1 MAKETEFSKAEQ
13 DAMKARAKELRA
25 ETKLDPLT
33 QVLNAIEEMSPN
45 DKRLAK
51 KIHQL
56 VLKHAP
62 ELKPKTWYGMPS
74 YANKEGKALIFFQAA
89 SKFDSRLAT
98 LGISEHAQL
107 DEGLMWPTS
116 WSITKIDQEVEA
128 QIVELIKR
136 VARQHQLTQG

>member
-1 MAKETEFSKAEQ
+1 MAEQTEFSKVEKE
-13 DAMKARAKELRA
+13 AMKARARELKA
-25 ETKLDPLT
+25 KTKVDPLT
-33 QVLNAIEEMSPN
+33 QVLNAIEEMGPN
-45 DKRLAK
+45 DKKLAN

-56 VLKHAP
+56 VTKHAP
-62 ELKPKTWYGMPS
+62 DLKPKTWYGMPS

-128 QIVELIKR
+128 QIVELIKKA
-136 VARQHQLTQG
+136 ARQHQLTQG